1 MLNTTPVA
9 SSTGASNKGLEIAA
23 TAASSADVLPE
34 PVPIPINAVPASCIT
49 LLTSAKST
57 LINPGLTII
66 SEIPT
71 TPCLKISS
79 ATRNDASNGVF
90 SGIISNNLLFDTIIT
105 VSTFCLNRSI
115 ASVACLI
122 LLLPSN
128 ANGLVTIAT
137 VKAPL
142 SLLTSA
148 TTGAAP
154 LPVPP
159 PIPLVI
165 KHKSAPLTMALI
177 SSRDSSAAR
186 RPISG
191 SPPAPRPR
199 VTEEPMLRIW
209 APLALER
216 PRACASVLMDQ
227 NSTPDMRVSSIRSTA
242 LLPPPPT
249 PNTLITHGLN
259 PPSGINA
266 DMLLDRA
273 VLDCRTAVV
282 LVTPPPTSPCCSAII
297 RRRTPLSRLIPKK
310 DRLGP
315 SDFGAS
321 LSSNES

>member
-1 MLNTTPVA
+1 M
-9 SSTGASNKGLEIAA
+9 
-23 TAASSADVLPE
+23 
-34 PVPIPINAVPASCIT
+34 T

-57 LINPGLTII
+57 LINPGRTII

-71 TPCLKISS
+71 TPCLKMSS
-79 ATRNDASNGVF
+79 ATRNDASKGVF
-90 SGIISNNLLFDTIIT
+90 SGMISNNLLFETIIT
-105 VSTFCLNRSI
+105 VSTFSRSLSI

-122 LLLPSN
+122 RRRPSN
-128 ANGLVTIAT
+128 ANGLVTMAT

-142 SLLTSA
+142 SLLISA

-159 PIPLVI
+159 PMPDVM

-199 VTEEPMLRIW
+199 VTEDPMFRIW

-216 PRACASVLMDQ
+216 PRAWASVLMAQ
-227 NSTPDMRVSSIRSTA
+227 NSTPPMRVSSIRSTA

-249 PNTLITHGLN
+249 PNTLITHGLS
-259 PPSGINA
+259 PPSGISA
-266 DMLLDRA
+266 VALLDSA
-273 VLDCRTAVV
+273 VPVFARLLLA
-282 LVTPPPTSPCCSAII
+282 PSPCFCCSIM
-297 RRRTPLSRLIPKK
+297 RRITPLSRRIPKN

-315 SDFGAS
+315 SARGS
-321 LSSNES
+321 SLTLPPLPMRGPLLSSKLNSSWVSSTLLS